1 MQNFRK
7 LEASPLVSVLME
19 VRFSTVLSL
28 ANYIPEIQDKVR
40 ADYPLFKKEVEQ
52 LIELDSNGLKIE
64 KVDKFVFSSK
74 DKASSFQ
81 LTPNRLIFITK
92 KYGEFGSFR
101 ERCERL
107 LNDVAGVMKLG
118 LYERLGLRY
127 SNCIKVEGDDD
138 AGLKKL
144 FSNHDSFFNPTLDDV
159 GLKVNGKSDSLLKT
173 GEGFLVI
180 RSHLSMSNNI
190 VFDDLGSQSYIE
202 IKNDRE
208 ASLRMLLDLDHFWE
222 NKEEQVDFNVDEIIA
237 RLKRLHD
244 SSRTA
249 FWKVTSE
256 YARSEVWR

>member
-92 KYGEFGSFR
+92 K
-101 ERCERL
+101 
-107 LNDVAGVMKLG
+107 
-118 LYERLGLRY
+118 
-127 SNCIKVEGDDD
+127 
-138 AGLKKL
+138 
-144 FSNHDSFFNPTLDDV
+144 
-159 GLKVNGKSDSLLKT
+159 
-173 GEGFLVI
+173 
-180 RSHLSMSNNI
+180 
-190 VFDDLGSQSYIE
+190 
-202 IKNDRE
+202 
-208 ASLRMLLDLDHFWE
+208 
-222 NKEEQVDFNVDEIIA
+222 
-237 RLKRLHD
+237 
-244 SSRTA
+244 
-249 FWKVTSE
+249 
-256 YARSEVWR
+256 